1 MKRPVGKRATVTGA
15 GRGVGPELAEAH
27 VPEGGTV
34 AIADIDV
41 TPASSSA
48 TAPGPAA
55 IAVEIDV
62 TSTAGD
68 EWMCS

>member
-1 MKRPVGKRATVTGA
+1 MKRLVGKRASVAGA
-15 GRGVGPELAEAH
+15 GRGVGPEFAQAH
-27 VPEGGTV
+27 VPEGANV
-34 AIADIDV
+34 AFADIDIA
-41 TPASSSA
+41 PARSSA

>member
-1 MKRPVGKRATVTGA
+1 MKRPVGKRAIVTGA
-15 GRGVGPELAEAH
+15 GRGVGPDFAEVHA
-27 VPEGGTV
+27 PEGGTV

-41 TPASSSA
+41 MNA
-48 TAPGPAA
+48 
-55 IAVEIDV
+55 